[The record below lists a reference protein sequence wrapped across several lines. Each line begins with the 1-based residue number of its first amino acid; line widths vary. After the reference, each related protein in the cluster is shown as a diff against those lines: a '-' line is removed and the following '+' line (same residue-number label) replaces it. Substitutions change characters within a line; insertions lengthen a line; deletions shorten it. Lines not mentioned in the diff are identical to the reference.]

1 MIRPPL
7 KSLTDPPV
15 AIVAIGSNLGDSAK
29 LVRLAIE
36 KLQSLSVAPP
46 VASRLWRTAPE
57 NCPAGAPDF
66 VNAVVVLEPQPGE
79 TPGSFF
85 VQLRQIETEFGRPAQ
100 REKNTPRTLDLDLIA
115 FGNVIMNTPE
125 LVLPHPRAHQ
135 RRFVLGPLAEIAP
148 ELVLPGQ
155 TLTVLELWNRL

>member
-7 KSLTDPPV
+7 KTLIDPPV
-15 AIVAIGSNLGDSAK
+15 AIIAIGSNLGDSAR
-29 LVRLAIE
+29 LVRRAIE
-36 KLQSLSVAPP
+36 KLQSLSVAPLVP
-46 VASRLWRTAPE
+46 SRLWRTEAE
-57 NCPAGAPDF
+57 GCPAGTPDF
-66 VNAVVVLEPQPGE
+66 VNAVVALEPHPDE
-79 TPGSFF
+79 TPGSLFAR
-85 VQLRQIETEFGRPAQ
+85 LRQIETEFGRPPQ
-100 REKNTPRTLDLDLIA
+100 REKNAPRTLDLDLIA

-125 LVLPHPRAHQ
+125 LVLPHPRAHK